1 MPKFVSVLPAC
12 LIALTGAMGLAA
24 LSAQATT
31 TYAVPPSPYGQVGDP
46 FLHTLIWPGK
56 TPDAKPA
63 ATPAVLKSATQTAPK
78 PDLSAYP
85 DPGAADD
92 PDLAPR
98 ALQTQATAA
107 APPSAQAAASGLYDS
122 GYQVPA
128 TSPYAARIK
137 AAREASRDAVKT
149 ASAAAPTPQTP
160 TPQAPTPQAPPQ
172 AAPQAAAPSG
182 DHVFVPGEHY
192 TDASEAPRFY
202 SLHREYGYHP
212 DPITVDEHP
221 EGALLTLTPDRTARQ
236 TDDDGDA
243 DATSDATPGASSA
256 ASGQKATS

>member
-56 TPDAKPA
+56 TPAAKPA
-63 ATPAVLKSATQTAPK
+63 APPAPKTGMSRSATQTAPK

-107 APPSAQAAASGLYDS
+107 APPSAHAAATDLYDS

-149 ASAAAPTPQTP
+149 ASAAAPTPQAA
-160 TPQAPTPQAPPQ
+160 TPQASPQ

-202 SLHREYGYHP
+202 SLHREYGYRP